1 MPPRPAPSPLPT
13 ALAAGFLAGL
23 AGGELFLTAGLL
35 RHGGDLFVTSPTAG
49 LALWI
54 VVRSAG
60 LFGLLG
66 GGAGAVLAGLL
77 HLRRRRRPTPT
88 FAPVLGAMVALLIF
102 AELTVRWQIEI
113 LAGLPLELAERS
125 WGAVRHLLYAL
136 LAGAAV
142 TAAGVGLRRWWPTQ
156 ATIRLPRVAVAAAG
170 VALLST
176 VAGGIGIDRV
186 AAGGTETDNG
196 PERPGRVVVV
206 GLDGLTF
213 RVLSPLLRRGELP
226 AFQRLIDEGAWGPIL
241 TYGTASSPQ
250 VWTSMA
256 TGRRVR
262 DHGIDDFVTEGK
274 GYRSRPFK
282 SFDRRSPALWTILSA
297 LDRRVGVVNWLLT
310 FPPEKVSGYL
320 VTRLDVPRGTR
331 THPPALRQELRRVW
345 RRARH
350 PGEGRRARL
359 QTQIDRT
366 FATAHHLMGKEPLDF
381 LALYTA
387 AADGVQH
394 QHWKYYQPE
403 AFDPRPWR
411 LKPNAVARR
420 GRLIPEV
427 YRHLDR
433 RLGEL
438 LDALPPDALLIV
450 VSDHG
455 QRAADRPRLRLRLD
469 LLLADLGHLRLRKGE
484 VVYPRSRAYPL
495 EETLWTP
502 ERRIRLNLRGREP
515 KGIVPRRRAPGLA
528 SEIAAQLR
536 DLETDGG
543 IPLFTRVERMAAGE
557 KGTGSDLRLVP
568 NPAFRDPDF
577 LTDVADR
584 TVELR
589 GRRRPL
595 RRYLRVDASISG
607 AHDHR
612 GVLFLHGPAVRPGY
626 LGQRTV
632 DTPLHEILRHLTDKV
647 DAVDPLLP
655 LLARLGLIERVTTLD
670 LTPIVLH
677 ALDLPVARD
686 MAGRPHPGL
695 FENLGDVDRVDSYQ
709 GLAESGPDEGEADSD
724 QELLEQ
730 LRALGYV
737 G

>member
-1 MPPRPAPSPLPT
+1 MPART
-13 ALAAGFLAGL
+13 AVAAGFLAGL
-23 AGGELFLTAGLL
+23 AGGELFLIAGLL
-35 RHGGDLFVTSPTAG
+35 RHGGDLLVSSPTAA
-49 LALWI
+49 LAVWI
-54 VVRSAG
+54 GVRSAG
-60 LFGLLG
+60 LYGLLG
-66 GGAGAVLAGLL
+66 GVAGAVLAGLL
-77 HLRRRRRPTPT
+77 HLLRRRRPTPT
-88 FAPVLGAMVALLIF
+88 FAPVLGTMVALLLF
-102 AELTVRWQIEI
+102 AELTVRWQLGF
-113 LAGLPLELAERS
+113 LAGLPLALAERYS
-125 WGAVRHLLYAL
+125 GALRHLGVAL
-136 LAGAAV
+136 LAGGVV
-142 TAAGVGLRRWWPTQ
+142 TAAGIALRRWTPTRSVASRGPRIALV
-156 ATIRLPRVAVAAAG
+156 ATVAA
-170 VALLST
+170 LLLT
-176 VAGGIGIDRV
+176 VAGGLGIDLV
-186 AAGGTETDNG
+186 SAGDTGSGDG

-213 RVLSPLLRRGELP
+213 HVLSPLLRRGELP
-226 AFQRLIDEGAWGPIL
+226 AFQRLIDEGAWGSIL

-310 FPPEKVSGYL
+310 FPPEEVSGYL
-320 VTRLDVPRGTR
+320 VTRLDVRGGTR
-331 THPPALRQELRRVW
+331 THPPALHRELRPVW
-345 RRARH
+345 RRAHH
-350 PGEGRRARL
+350 PGKGRRARL
-359 QTQIDRT
+359 RTQIDRA
-366 FATAHHLMGKEPLDF
+366 FATAHHLTGKEPLDF
-381 LALYTA
+381 LALYAA

-403 AFDPRPWR
+403 VFDPESWH
-411 LKPNAVARR
+411 LTAAGAARR
-420 GRLIPEV
+420 SDLIPAV

-455 QRAADRPRLRLRLD
+455 QRAAERPRIRLRLD
-469 LLLADLGHLRLRKGE
+469 RLLADLGHLRLREGK
-484 VVYPRSRAYPL
+484 VVHRRSRAYPL
-495 EETLWTP
+495 VETLWTP
-502 ERRIRLNLRGREP
+502 ERQVRLNLRGREP
-515 KGIVPRRRAPGLA
+515 KGIVPRRQAPGLA
-528 SEIAAQLR
+528 GEIAAQLR
-536 DLETDGG
+536 DLETDAGT
-543 IPLFTRVERMAAGE
+543 PLFTRIERVAAGE
-557 KGTGSDLRLVP
+557 NDGDTDLRLVP
-568 NPAFRDPDF
+568 NPAFRHLDF
-577 LTDVADR
+577 LAHLADR
-584 TVELR
+584 IVELR

-612 GVLFLHGPAVRPGY
+612 GVIFLHGPAVRPGY
-626 LGQRTV
+626 LGQRAV

-655 LLARLGLIERVTTLD
+655 LLARLGLVERVTTLD

-677 ALDLPVARD
+677 ALDLPVARN

-695 FENLGDVDRVDSYQ
+695 FEDLGAVDRVDSYQ
-709 GLAESGPDEGEADSD
+709 GLAESGPEKGAADSD
-724 QELLEQ
+724 RELLEQ